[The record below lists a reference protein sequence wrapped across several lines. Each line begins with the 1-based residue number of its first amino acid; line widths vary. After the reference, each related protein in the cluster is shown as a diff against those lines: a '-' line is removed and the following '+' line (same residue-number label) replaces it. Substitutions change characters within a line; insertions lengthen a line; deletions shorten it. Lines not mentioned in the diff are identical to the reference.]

1 MDFFRGCNPASARS
15 GTAQMRRSKRIL
27 PDRAELKTG
36 EIHVWNAPL
45 AGHCRTDE
53 LGKLLQPEERARAAA
68 FAFDLDRI
76 RYIYS
81 HSVLRQIL
89 SRYTDRDPNELVFE
103 GTPHQKPRL
112 APKFGDPDLHFSLS
126 HSNRCCLIAVRVG
139 SPVGVDV
146 EQLRDVPD
154 AASIARRWFSRAE
167 SNALAPLS
175 GAALQRSFFAL
186 WTHREAIIKAL
197 GANLEMGLRQLECA
211 LDPDGGVRVVSWRD
225 DRAITRHWQVRPLEP
240 MGDYLGALATLAHF
254 DSLRCLTWDGDA
266 SAEAII
272 CG

>member
-1 MDFFRGCNPASARS
+1 
-15 GTAQMRRSKRIL
+15 MRWSKRIL
-27 PDRAELKTG
+27 PDRAEIKTG

-45 AGHCRTDE
+45 AGHCRTGE
-53 LGKLLQPEERARAAA
+53 LGELLQPEERARAAA

-76 RYIYS
+76 RYIHS

-89 SRYTDRDPNELVFE
+89 SRYTDRDPSELVFE
-103 GTPHQKPRL
+103 GAPHQKPRL
-112 APKFGDPDLHFSLS
+112 APKSGDPDLHFSLS
-126 HSNRCCLIAVRVG
+126 HSNRCCLIAVRVA

-167 SNALAPLS
+167 SDTLAPLS
-175 GAALQRSFFAL
+175 GAALQRAFFAL

-197 GANLEMGLRQLECA
+197 GANLEIGSRQLECA
-211 LDPDGGVRVVSWRD
+211 LDPDGRVRVVSWRND
-225 DRAITRHWQVRPLEP
+225 QAITRHWRVRSLES
-240 MGDYLGALATLAHF
+240 MGGYPGALATLTHF

-266 SAEAII
+266 SAEATIS
-272 CG
+272 G